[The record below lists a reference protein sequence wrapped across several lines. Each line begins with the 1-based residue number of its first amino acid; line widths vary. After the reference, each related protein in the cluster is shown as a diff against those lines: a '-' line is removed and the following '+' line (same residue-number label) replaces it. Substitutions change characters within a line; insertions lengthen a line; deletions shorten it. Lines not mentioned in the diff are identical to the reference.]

1 MMRSDVRD
9 AKLQIPTKLYRIG
22 ELVRHTPF
30 SRQTIHNY
38 TIMGL
43 ISEAEWTEGGH
54 RLYDESVF
62 ERLSRIVQLKKTRT
76 LSEIRRIL
84 TREQTS
90 TERLSG
96 RQATDLGGNGSNC
109 HSHKSKATRKRIDS

>member
-1 MMRSDVRD
+1 MESRRIENSIQTD
-9 AKLQIPTKLYRIG
+9 QGFIPVPAKLYRIG

-43 ISEAEWTEGGH
+43 IKESEWTNGGH

-62 ERLSRIVQLKKTRT
+62 ERLAQIHDLKKTKT
-76 LSEIRRIL
+76 LAQIRDL
-84 TREQTS
+84 LLKE
-90 TERLSG
+90 TESP
-96 RQATDLGGNGSNC
+96 
-109 HSHKSKATRKRIDS
+109 K

>member
-1 MMRSDVRD
+1 MAMKAEVKGHMLKVP
-9 AKLQIPTKLYRIG
+9 AKLYRIG

-43 ISEAEWTEGGH
+43 IREAEWTEGGH

-62 ERLSRIVQLKKTRT
+62 RRLSKIIKLQKKGKS
-76 LSEIRRIL
+76 LEEIRQIL
-84 TREQTS
+84 
-90 TERLSG
+90 
-96 RQATDLGGNGSNC
+96 
-109 HSHKSKATRKRIDS
+109 RKEESAGISR